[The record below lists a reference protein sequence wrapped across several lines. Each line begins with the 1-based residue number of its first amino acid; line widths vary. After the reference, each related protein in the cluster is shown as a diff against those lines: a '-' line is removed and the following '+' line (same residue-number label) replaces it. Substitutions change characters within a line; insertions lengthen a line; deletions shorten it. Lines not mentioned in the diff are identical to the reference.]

1 MNKALNKIFILHG
14 KIHTA
19 LFHKRAFFD
28 EDFFCKLISSLE
40 PFVLHYFLPC
50 CTNSSTLFFNCCM
63 FFLCGYCFW
72 KYLTMLTFV
81 FACRI
86 YQKAIHCPPLSFIE
100 LIGFFYSSQ
109 ILTSYKTQSLF
120 KWTFLL
126 ILFQISKNSLCTQ

>member
-19 LFHKRAFFD
+19 LFHKRTFFD
-28 EDFFCKLISSLE
+28 EGCFCKLISSHE
-40 PFVLHYFLPC
+40 PFVLHYSLPC
-50 CTNSSTLFFNCCM
+50 YTNSFILFFNCCM

-72 KYLTMLTFV
+72 KHLTMLTFV
-81 FACRI
+81 FDCHI

-109 ILTSYKTQSLF
+109 IFTSYMIHSLF

-126 ILFQISKNSLCTQ
+126 ILF